1 MTVAW
6 DVNYTVSRRK
16 SFPRE
21 RPLTETLP
29 QDQTAAVERAH
40 TCWWRKRAGGASS
53 SMAWPRGGAK
63 GHPKSSRGCLV
74 KAAAELLGYH
84 PRGSRG
90 RDDA

>member
-40 TCWWRKRAGGASS
+40 T
-53 SMAWPRGGAK
+53 
-63 GHPKSSRGCLV
+63 
-74 KAAAELLGYH
+74 
-84 PRGSRG
+84 
-90 RDDA
+90 